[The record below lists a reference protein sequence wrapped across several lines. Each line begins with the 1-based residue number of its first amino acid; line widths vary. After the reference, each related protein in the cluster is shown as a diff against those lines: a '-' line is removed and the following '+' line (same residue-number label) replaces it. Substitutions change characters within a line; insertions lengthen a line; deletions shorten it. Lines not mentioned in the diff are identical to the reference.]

1 MRIIIKWLPQAI
13 TLLDNIYRFYSEK
26 SQTAAIRLY
35 NRLLDS
41 AEPLR
46 IFPQAGP
53 IEPLL
58 KGYDCEFRSLVVEK
72 HYKLIYTVTD
82 ELIEIHAVWD
92 CRQGRMAPARN
103 VQIIFVK
110 RQQNAPQ
117 FIFT

>member
-46 IFPQAGP
+46 VFPQAGP

-58 KGYDCEFRSLVVEK
+58 KGYDCEFRSLGIEK

-92 CRQGRMAPARN
+92 CRQEGWHLQKM
-103 VQIIFVK
+103 FK
-110 RQQNAPQ
+110 
-117 FIFT
+117 

>member
-26 SQTAAIRLY
+26 ARPQLSVYTTDY
-35 NRLLDS
+35 WNS

-92 CRQGRMAPARN
+92 CRQEGWHLQEM
-103 VQIIFVK
+103 FK
-110 RQQNAPQ
+110 
-117 FIFT
+117 

>member
-58 KGYDCEFRSLVVEK
+58 KGYDCELQADLHGYRR
-72 HYKLIYTVTD
+72 TNRNP
-82 ELIEIHAVWD
+82 
-92 CRQGRMAPARN
+92 CRLGLPPGRMAPARN

>member
-82 ELIEIHAVWD
+82 EQIEIHAVWD
-92 CRQGRMAPARN
+92 CR
-103 VQIIFVK
+103 
-110 RQQNAPQ
+110 
-117 FIFT
+117 